1 MRRSSPLALVLLAGC
16 AACVPK
22 REAPPPAPPPVTVAP
37 PPVATPL
44 AARWEDWPVAA
55 GDWAYRK
62 DARGSI
68 ALFGPAGAD
77 ARFTVRCDRPQGRF
91 YLSRAGGSGSAM
103 TVRTTST
110 TRAVPAQQAGGSPA
124 YLAAE
129 LPVSDT
135 LVDAMGYSR
144 GRFVVETPGQPPLV
158 MPSWAEVLRVVED
171 CR

>member
-1 MRRSSPLALVLLAGC
+1 MRRFPLSILFLAGC

-37 PPVATPL
+37 PPVAAPL
-44 AARWEDWPVAA
+44 AAKWEDWPVAP
-55 GDWAYRK
+55 GDWAYRR

-77 ARFTVRCDRPQGRF
+77 ARFTVRCDRQQGRF
-91 YLSRAGGSGSAM
+91 YLSRAGSSSGAM

-110 TRAVPAQQAGGSPA
+110 TRAIPARPTEGS
-124 YLAAE
+124 LAAE
-129 LPVSDT
+129 LPASDT
-135 LVDAMGYSR
+135 LVDAMGFSR

-158 MPSWAEVLRVVED
+158 MPSWAEVLRVAED